1 MKEMI
6 KRVREEKGGFTLA
19 ELLIVVAIVLVL
31 VAIAVPVF
39 TGALNNANN
48 AVKNADI
55 RSVKSVA
62 ATQIL
67 SSKDTTITSA
77 KQWKA
82 EATVDAEGNVG
93 QVTLTA
99 DTTADPK
106 DSAVTDNNGGY
117 KVTAYIVSSDLPNN
131 DSGKK

>member
-1 MKEMI
+1 MI

-39 TGALNNANN
+39 TGALNN
-48 AVKNADI
+48 VKNADI

>member
-6 KRVREEKGGFTLA
+6 KRVRQEKGGFTLA

-82 EATVDAEGNVG
+82 EATVDPEGNVG